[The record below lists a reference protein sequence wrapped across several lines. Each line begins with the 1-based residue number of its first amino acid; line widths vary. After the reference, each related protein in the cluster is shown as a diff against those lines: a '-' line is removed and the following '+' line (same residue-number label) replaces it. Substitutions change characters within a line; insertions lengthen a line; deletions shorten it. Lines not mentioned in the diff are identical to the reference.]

1 MDSNL
6 PVPLPEH
13 GSCFVCGTENPK
25 GMGLTWYRT
34 HHTAG
39 GTLIFADFQ
48 FTLSEQG
55 PPGYTHGGASA
66 AVLDEAM
73 GAVVWLAG
81 MPVVLANMN
90 LNYSLPVPLG
100 VTLRVEAWL
109 ERVEGKK
116 AYGHSHILLPDGRKA
131 IDAQGL
137 YVQAPELFQQAF
149 YS

>member
-1 MDSNL
+1 MDSNI
-6 PVPLPEH
+6 PVQLPEH
-13 GSCFVCGTENPK
+13 GSCFVCGSENPK
-25 GMGLTWYRT
+25 GMGLTWYRKQ
-34 HHTAG
+34 HTAG
-39 GTLIFADFQ
+39 GILIFADFQ
-48 FTLSEQG
+48 FTLAEQG

-100 VTLRVEAWL
+100 VALRVEAWL
-109 ERVEGKK
+109 DRVEGKK
-116 AYGHSHILLPDGRKA
+116 AYSRSHIMLPNERKA

-137 YVQAPELFQQAF
+137 YVQAPELFQHAF
-149 YS
+149 YR